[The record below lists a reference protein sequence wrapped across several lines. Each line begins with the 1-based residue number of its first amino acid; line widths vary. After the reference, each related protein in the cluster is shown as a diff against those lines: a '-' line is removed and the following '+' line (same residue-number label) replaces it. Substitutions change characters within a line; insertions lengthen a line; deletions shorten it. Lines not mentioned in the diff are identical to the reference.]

1 MATKKKAKGKSTK
14 KPSAKQL
21 AARAKFAAAARARAG
36 NSPKSSAKRAKKRPA
51 AIKENAKKPMSMRTF
66 KLKKARPLKT
76 RASRSYVSGPPSNSD
91 DVSKVTL
98 RTPNLMLAPIDESKF
113 EVDVSGGYTK
123 TGF

>member
-1 MATKKKAKGKSTK
+1 MATKTKAKGKSAK

-36 NSPKSSAKRAKKRPA
+36 NSPKSSAKRAKKRPS
-51 AIKENAKKPMSMRTF
+51 AIKDNPKKPMSMKTF
-66 KLKKARPLKT
+66 KLKKARKMKT
-76 RASRSYVSGPPSNSD
+76 RATRKYFSGPPSNSD

-113 EVDVSGGYTK
+113 EIDVSGGYTK